1 MTRKE
6 INKLKA
12 EKVKTSFCIA
22 CNKTYP
28 KEKFQISPCRKSK
41 NGLKSWCNWCL
52 RNRPHSKGLKN
63 GRKRSIEYFAKKRA
77 KANERTVK
85 RRTSARNYVMPKWAN
100 KEKIKEIYKQANKMT
115 LETGILYQVDHII
128 PLNSKLVCGL
138 HVETNLQ
145 ILTKS
150 ENCKK
155 GNRFKPFFY

>member
-100 KEKIKEIYKQANKMT
+100 KEKIKEIYKQANMRQEFEQ
-115 LETGILYQVDHII
+115 LAEHLAR
-128 PLNSKLVCGL
+128 SL
-138 HVETNLQ
+138 HVKLIQWDETPSPS
-145 ILTKS
+145 KA
-150 ENCKK
+150 KP
-155 GNRFKPFFY
+155 GNHADSG